1 MKKLIAV
8 LLAFTLMAGT
18 SNLAF
23 AKRIEDMGELRSN
36 LYLYD
41 EENDKLQSDGV
52 GSTPVPS
59 GSVLYLPLDTYTEN
73 EDGEMKFSYAT
84 KLSDLQD
91 YRLRYKVTEGKGLVE
106 SVSFAIQND
115 YDGHEAGCVAIKTKS
130 NTTDEDAWVT
140 VEITVIPRNG
150 ATIDE
155 IEYEDETELN
165 FQVAPA
171 AASDAV
177 QKPAEEA
184 KPSEPDTSSAP
195 AATEPTVG
203 GDVERN
209 PDTGLPDV
217 LPAMAAAL
225 LPVGCGLLLQR
236 KK

>member
-8 LLAFTLMAGT
+8 LLAFMLMAET
-18 SNLAF
+18 SNIAF
-23 AKRIEDMGELRSN
+23 AKRIEDMGELKSN

-59 GSVLYLPLDTYTEN
+59 GSVLYLPLDTYAEN
-73 EDGEMKFSYAT
+73 KDGDMKFSYAT

-91 YRLRYKVTEGKGLVE
+91 YRLRYKVTEGNGLVE
-106 SVSFAIQND
+106 SVRFAIQND
-115 YDGHEAGCVAIKTKS
+115 YDGHEAGCIAIKTKS
-130 NTTDEDAWVT
+130 NATSENAWVT

-177 QKPAEEA
+177 QKPTEEA
-184 KPSEPDTSSAP
+184 KPSQPETPSTPAESA
-195 AATEPTVG
+195 PTVG
-203 GDVERN
+203 GDVEQN

-217 LPAMAAAL
+217 LSAMAAL
-225 LPVGCGLLLQR
+225 LPVGCGLLILC